1 MAGRML
7 LAGLLVLV
15 TSGTAAAQVLDIEAR
30 YWLADLDG
38 SAKIEGDSIP
48 GTSLDLDGDLDVEDA
63 DLLEL
68 RLTIGT
74 GLNSKLRFA
83 YTYGEFDGNRTLDQ
97 SIEFAGTTFAAG
109 SRVESDI
116 AVHYGRIG
124 WAWQFLAVP
133 GIFKIGP
140 LLEVKGLVV
149 DTSLRGRAA
158 GDAVRESALVPMVFP
173 TVGLMANVTPL
184 DWLEIFAEV
193 SGIPFGDLGHI
204 VDADAGVR
212 VTPLPLLSI
221 FAGYRLLDARIDID
235 DDVAELTLSGPFL
248 GASVRF

>member
-109 SRVESDI
+109 SRVASVFLTREMFQRAGAAGGDSEGLIDVPRSI
-116 AVHYGRIG
+116 AGVE
-124 WAWQFLAVP
+124 AVALLREV
-133 GIFKIGP
+133 GDGEWKI
-140 LLEVKGLVV
+140 
-149 DTSLRGRAA
+149 SLRSRGAVDVIRPGPAVVRDMVIEIERFRASA
-158 GDAVRESALVPMVFP
+158 ESR
-173 TVGLMANVTPL
+173 G
-184 DWLEIFAEV
+184 
-193 SGIPFGDLGHI
+193 
-204 VDADAGVR
+204 
-212 VTPLPLLSI
+212 
-221 FAGYRLLDARIDID
+221 
-235 DDVAELTLSGPFL
+235 
-248 GASVRF
+248 